1 MIGFN
6 IQMKYEYIPNKTQKI
21 KTLYERTI
29 AYAADRMEIEAKAK
43 VPVRTGR
50 LQNSIRQWVIPDGRA
65 MGPNTPYDIYV
76 EFGTSRMKAQPYI
89 RPSID
94 NTKKL
99 ISQFMMR
106 QYKTVMKEKKMRKV

>member
-1 MIGFN
+1 MMGFN
-6 IQMKYEYIPNKTQKI
+6 VQMKYEYIPNKPGKMQ
-21 KTLYERTI
+21 TLIDRTI

-43 VPVRTGR
+43 VPVRTGK
-50 LQNSIRQWVIPDGRA
+50 LQNSIHQWVIPGGRA
-65 MGPNTPYDIYV
+65 MGPNTQYDIYV

-99 ISQFMMR
+99 ISNFMMR
-106 QYKTVMKEKKMRKV
+106 QYRTITKEKKVRKV